1 MNDVLFSI
9 IVVSYNAGDKLVNTI
24 RSVKKQTFKDY
35 EVIVKDAASTD
46 GCVQA
51 LKEELNGW
59 TIADASRVHVYQE
72 ADGGIYDGMNAAVK
86 YAKGQYLYFLNCG
99 DELYSE
105 TTLEE
110 IWKAIYE
117 NKPTDAATTIALLAG
132 TGATK
137 ALIYYGDVFDCLRGR
152 KVPSNP
158 KLDDFACYRHVP
170 CHQACLYERSLF
182 AERGYDISYR
192 VRADYEHFLW
202 SYFLKNACPTYI
214 PVTIANYEGAGFSET
229 KESRKLSAKEHRE
242 ITGKYYS
249 VGKRAVYRM
258 ILWLTLQPIRTC
270 IAENR
275 VLGAFYFKLKEAIYH
290 R

>member
-9 IVVSYNAGDKLVNTI
+9 IVVAYNAGDKLVNTI
-24 RSVKKQTFKDY
+24 RSVKKQTFKEY
-35 EVIVKDAASTD
+35 EIIVKDAGSTD
-46 GCVQA
+46 DSVA
-51 LKEELNGW
+51 HLREELKDW
-59 TIADASRVHVYQE
+59 TIADAGRVHIYQE
-72 ADGGIYDGMNAAVK
+72 PDQGIYDGMNAAVK

-99 DELYSE
+99 DELCSE

-117 NKPTDAATTIALLAG
+117 DKPTDAATTIALLAG

-137 ALIYYGDVFDCLRGR
+137 ALIYYGDVFDCLRER

-170 CHQACLYERSLF
+170 CHQACLYDRSLF
-182 AERGYDISYR
+182 SERGYDTAYR

-202 SYFLKNACPTYI
+202 SYFEKKACPTYI
-214 PVTIANYEGAGFSET
+214 PVTMASYEGGGFSET
-229 KESRKLSAKEHRE
+229 KENRKISKKEHYE
-242 ITGKYYS
+242 ITAKYMS
-249 VGKRAVYRM
+249 IGKRFTYRM
-258 ILWLTLQPIRTC
+258 ILILTLQPLRTW

-275 VLGAFYFKLKEAIYH
+275 VLGSFYFKLKEAIYH

>member
-35 EVIVKDAASTD
+35 EVIVKDAGSTD
-46 GCVQA
+46 ESVA
-51 LKEELNGW
+51 RLREELKDW
-59 TIADASRVHVYQE
+59 TIADAGRVHIYQE
-72 ADGGIYDGMNAAVK
+72 QDQGIYDGMNAAVQ
-86 YAKGQYLYFLNCG
+86 YAKGQYIYFLNCG

-105 TTLEE
+105 TTLED
-110 IWKAIYE
+110 IWKAIFE
-117 NKPTDAATTIALLAG
+117 DKPTDAVTTIALLAG

-137 ALIYYGDVFDCLRGR
+137 ALIYYGDVYDDLRER

-170 CHQACLYERSLF
+170 CHQACLYDRSLF
-182 AERGYDISYR
+182 AERGYDTTYR

-202 SYFLKNACPTYI
+202 SYFEKKACPTYI
-214 PVTIANYEGAGFSET
+214 PVTVASYEGGGFSET
-229 KESRKLSAKEHRE
+229 KENRKISKKEHYE
-242 ITGKYYS
+242 ITAKYMS
-249 VGKRAVYRM
+249 IGKRFTYRM
-258 ILWLTLQPIRTC
+258 ILLLTLQPLRTW

-275 VLGAFYFKLKEAIYH
+275 VLGAVYFKLKEAIYH